1 MTAPVSEKRTALLA
15 LARERILVLDGAM
28 GTMIQGL
35 QYDEAAFRGERFRD
49 FHRDLRGNNDLLIL
63 TQPKAIEDIHAEY
76 LRSGADIGA
85 TNTFSS
91 TSIAQADYDL
101 SAFAYELNL
110 EGAKLARAAA
120 VRVSAED
127 GKPRFVAGALG
138 PTHRTASI
146 SPDVSSPGFRAVT
159 FDDLRNAYGEQINGL
174 LDGGA
179 DLLLVETIF
188 DTLNAKAALYAIA
201 EICEARGI
209 DVPVMISGT
218 ITDKS
223 GRLLSGQLPEAFW
236 NSVRHARP
244 VTIGFN
250 CALGAE
256 DLRAH
261 IADIGRVADTLV
273 CAYPNAG
280 LPNEFGQY
288 DETPE
293 YMARL
298 IGEFAQAGLVNI
310 VGGCCG
316 TTPDHIAAI
325 AAAVAPHRP
334 RAFPAIEPRLRLS
347 GLEPFE
353 LTPAIPFVNVGER
366 TNVTGSAKFRK
377 LITAGDYTAA
387 LQVARDQ
394 VENGAQIIDVNMDE
408 GLLDSEAAMVT
419 FLNLVAAE
427 PDIARVPVMVDS
439 SKFAVIEAGLKCVQ
453 GKPVVN
459 SISMKEGEAK
469 FIHEATIARR
479 HGAAVVVM
487 AFDEAGQ
494 ADTFKR
500 KTDICKRAYD
510 ILVGQLNFPPE
521 DIIFDPN
528 IFAIATGLEEHN
540 NYGVDFIEATRWIRQ
555 NLPHAHISGGVS
567 NLSFSFRGNEPVREA
582 MHSVFLYHAFKA
594 GMDMCIVN
602 AGQMIVYDDIDPE
615 LRQVCE
621 DVNLNR
627 DPGASER
634 LLALAEQFR
643 GKEKQTQEQD
653 LAWREWPVEKRLSHA
668 LVHGITEFIE
678 EDTEAVRK
686 TVERPLNAIEG
697 PLMDGMNVVGDL
709 FGDGKMFLPQVVKS
723 ARVMKQEV
731 AYLMPFMEEEK
742 ARNLANGVTST
753 GGRNAAGKIVLATVK
768 GDVHDIGK
776 NIVGIVLQCNNFE
789 VIDLGVMV
797 PAAKIIE
804 TAKAE
809 GADIICLS
817 GLITP
822 SLDEMSHLAGELAR
836 LGMNVPLLIG
846 GATTSRVHT
855 AVKIDPNYRGGPV
868 VHVNDA
874 SRAVGVVSS
883 LLSPE
888 RREAYAAEVR
898 ADYAKISAA
907 HFRAQADKKR
917 LKLAD
922 ARANAV
928 AIDFAKTPPKKPAFL
943 GVKSFVDYD
952 LAELADYIDW
962 TPFFQTW
969 ELTGRFPAILDDPK
983 VGEVARSLYDDA
995 RKMLDLIVKEKWFTA
1010 QATIGFWPANAD
1022 GDDIAVYADDRR
1034 EQQIATFHTLRQQLE
1049 KREGR
1054 FNAALSDFIAPVASG
1069 VPDYIGA
1076 FVVTAGIGEDV
1087 IADRFKNANDDYS
1100 SILCKALAD
1109 RLAEAFAERMHL
1121 RVRTEFW
1128 NYAPD
1133 EALTPEQLILEQY
1146 QGIRPAPGYP
1156 AQPDHTEKAT
1166 LFSLLDAENTA
1177 GVKLTENFAM
1187 WPGSSVSGLYF
1198 SHPESFYFGVGK
1210 IERDQV
1216 EDYAMRKGWSVAEAE
1231 RWLAPVLNY
1240 IPAKD
1245 QSAQDRR
1252 EKAAMPTQPP
1262 ATAVPANDVA
1272 AGELAT
1278 HPPGC
1283 NCAVHLAYRK
1293 KAARAG

>member
-1 MTAPVSEKRTALLA
+1 MADMTAPISEKRTALLS

-35 QYDEAAFRGERFRD
+35 RFDEAAFRGERYKD
-49 FHRDLRGNNDLLIL
+49 FHRDVRGNNDLLIL

-76 LRSGADIGA
+76 LRAGADIVA

-101 SAFAYELNL
+101 SSFAYELNL

-120 VRVSAED
+120 TRVTAED
-127 GKPRFVAGALG
+127 GKPRFVAGAIG
-138 PTHRTASI
+138 PTNRTASI
-146 SPDVSSPGFRAVT
+146 SPDVSNPGFRAVS
-159 FDDLRNAYGEQINGL
+159 FDDLRAAYGEQINGL

-179 DLLLVETIF
+179 DILLLETVF

-201 EICEARGI
+201 EITEARGI
-209 DVPVMISGT
+209 DVPVMVSGT

-236 NSVRHARP
+236 NSVRHTRP
-244 VTIGFN
+244 ITIGFN

-261 IADIGRVADTLV
+261 IADIGRVAYTLV

-288 DETPE
+288 DESPE

-298 IGEFAQAGLVNI
+298 IGEFAESGLVNI

-316 TTPDHIAAI
+316 TTPEHIAAI

-334 RAFPAIEPRLRLS
+334 RAIPAIEPRLRLS

-377 LITAGDYTAA
+377 LITAGDFTAA
-387 LQVARDQ
+387 LAVARDQ

-419 FLNLVAAE
+419 FLNLIAAE

-439 SKFAVIEAGLKCVQ
+439 SKFTVIEAGLKCIQ

-469 FIHEATIARR
+469 FIHEAKIARR

-487 AFDEAGQ
+487 AFDEKGQ
-494 ADTFKR
+494 ADTFAR
-500 KTDICKRAYD
+500 KTEICKRAYD
-510 ILVGQLNFPPE
+510 ILVQQLDFPPE

-582 MHSVFLYHAFKA
+582 MHSVFLYHAIHA
-594 GMDMCIVN
+594 GMDMGIVN

-615 LRQVCE
+615 LRQTCE
-621 DVNLNR
+621 DVILNR

-634 LLALAEQFR
+634 LLALAEKFR
-643 GKEKQTQEQD
+643 GKEKQTKEQD
-653 LAWREWPVEKRLSHA
+653 LAWREWPVDKRLSHA
-668 LVHGITEFIE
+668 LVHGITEYIE
-678 EDTEAVRK
+678 VDTEDARK
-686 TVERPLNAIEG
+686 LAKRPLEVIEG
-697 PLMDGMNVVGDL
+697 PLMAGMNIVGDL

-723 ARVMKQEV
+723 ARVMKQAV

-742 ARNLANGVTST
+742 ARNLAAGIAGS
-753 GGRNAAGKIVLATVK
+753 GRSSAGKIVLATVK

-809 GADIICLS
+809 GADIIGLS

-822 SLDEMSHLAGELAR
+822 SLDEMSFLAGEMERQGLK
-836 LGMNVPLLIG
+836 VPLLIG

-874 SRAVGVVSS
+874 SRAVGVASS
-883 LLSPE
+883 LLSPDK
-888 RREAYAAEVR
+888 REAFAAEVR

-917 LKLAD
+917 LKLTD

-928 AIDFAKTPPKKPAFL
+928 RLDFAKTPPKKPAFL
-943 GVKSFVDYD
+943 GIKTFEDYD
-952 LAELADYIDW
+952 LAELATYIDW

-969 ELTGRFPAILDDPK
+969 ELAGRFPAILDDAK
-983 VGEVARSLYDDA
+983 GGEAARALYDDA
-995 RKMLDLIVKEKWFTA
+995 RQMLDRIVKENWFKA
-1010 QATIGFWPANAD
+1010 QATIGFWPANAE
-1022 GDDIAVYADDRR
+1022 GDDIAVYADDARAA
-1034 EQQIATFHTLRQQLE
+1034 EIATFHTLRQQLE

-1054 FNAALSDFIAPVASG
+1054 FNAALSDFIAPRGSG

-1076 FVVTAGIGEDV
+1076 FVVTAGIGEDI
-1087 IADRFKNANDDYS
+1087 IADRFKHANDDYS

-1109 RLAEAFAERMHL
+1109 RLAEAFAERMHA
-1121 RVRTEFW
+1121 RVRKEFW
-1128 NYAPD
+1128 GYAPD
-1133 EALTPEQLILEQY
+1133 EALSPEQLILEQY
-1146 QGIRPAPGYP
+1146 RGIRPAPGYP

-1166 LFSLLDAENTA
+1166 LFALLDAENSA
-1177 GVKLTENFAM
+1177 GVKLTESYAM

-1216 EDYAMRKGWSVAEAE
+1216 EDYAARKAWSVAEAE

-1240 IPAKD
+1240 IPAQD
-1245 QSAQDRR
+1245 QSAQDRLV
-1252 EKAAMPTQPP
+1252 KDAMPTLAP
-1262 ATAVPANDVA
+1262 ASAGPANDVSS
-1272 AGELAT
+1272 

-1293 KAARAG
+1293 KAVGAG

>member
-1 MTAPVSEKRTALLA
+1 MTVSVSPKRTALLA
-15 LARERILVLDGAM
+15 AASQHILVLDGAM

-35 QYDEAAFRGERFRD
+35 QYDEAAFRGQRFAD

-63 TQPKAIEDIHAEY
+63 TQPMAIEDIHAEY
-76 LRSGADIGA
+76 LRGGDDIVA

-101 SAFAYELNL
+101 SGIAYEMNL
-110 EGAKLARAAA
+110 EGARLARAAA
-120 VRVSAED
+120 MRVSAED
-127 GKPRFVAGALG
+127 GRPRFVAGAIG
-138 PTHRTASI
+138 PTNRTASI

-159 FDDLRNAYGEQINGL
+159 FDDLRTAYGEQINGL

-179 DLLLVETIF
+179 DLLLLETIF
-188 DTLNAKAALYAIA
+188 DTLNAKAALYAIS

-236 NSVRHARP
+236 NSVRHAKP
-244 VTIGFN
+244 ITIGFN

-288 DETPE
+288 DESPE

-298 IGEFAQAGLVNI
+298 IGDFASPGLVNI

-334 RAFPAIEPRLRLS
+334 RAIPVIEPRLRLS

-439 SKFAVIEAGLKCVQ
+439 SKFHVIEAGLKCVQ

-459 SISMKEGEAK
+459 SISMKEGEEK

-479 HGAAVVVM
+479 HGAAVVVV
-487 AFDEAGQ
+487 AVDEAGQ
-494 ADTFKR
+494 ADTFAR
-500 KTDICKRAYD
+500 KTEICKRAYD

-540 NYGVDFIEATRWIRQ
+540 NYGVDFIEATRWIRR

-582 MHSVFLYHAFKA
+582 MHSVFLYHAIHA
-594 GMDMCIVN
+594 GMDMGIVN

-621 DVNLNR
+621 DVILNR

-634 LLALAEQFR
+634 LLQLAEKFR
-643 GKEKQTQEQD
+643 GKEKQTKEQD
-653 LAWREWPVEKRLSHA
+653 LAWREWPVDKRLSHA
-668 LVHGITEFIE
+668 LVHGITEYIE
-678 EDTEAVRK
+678 ADTEAARQL
-686 TVERPLNAIEG
+686 VERPLNVIEG
-697 PLMDGMNVVGDL
+697 PLMAGMNIVGDL

-723 ARVMKQEV
+723 ARVMKQAV

-742 ARNLANGVTST
+742 ARNLAAGIA
-753 GGRNAAGKIVLATVK
+753 GDGRNSAGKIVLATVK

-809 GADIICLS
+809 GADIIGLS

-822 SLDEMSHLAGELAR
+822 SLDEMSFLAGEMERQGLK
-836 LGMNVPLLIG
+836 VPLLIG

-874 SRAVGVVSS
+874 SRAVGVASS
-883 LLSPE
+883 LLSE
-888 RREAYAAEVR
+888 KREGYAAGVR
-898 ADYAKISAA
+898 AEYAKISAA
-907 HFRAQADKKR
+907 HFRAQQDKKR

-922 ARANAV
+922 ARVNATT
-928 AIDFAKTPPKKPAFL
+928 IDWSKTQPKP
-943 GVKSFVDYD
+943 SFIGIRSFSDYP
-952 LAELADYIDW
+952 LEELADYVDW

-983 VGEVARSLYDDA
+983 VGEAARSLYADA
-995 RKMLDLIVKEKWFTA
+995 RNMLDRIVKENWFKA

-1022 GDDIAVYADDRR
+1022 GDDIIVYADEARP
-1034 EQQIATFHTLRQQLE
+1034 QPIATFHTLRTQLE

-1054 FNAALSDFIAPVASG
+1054 FNAALSDFIAPVTSG
-1069 VPDYIGA
+1069 VPDHIGA

-1087 IADRFKNANDDYS
+1087 IADRFKSTNDDYS

-1109 RLAEAFAERMHL
+1109 RLAEAFAERMHA
-1121 RVRTEFW
+1121 RVRREFW
-1128 NYAPD
+1128 AYAPD
-1133 EALTPEQLILEQY
+1133 ETLAPDQLILEQY
-1146 QGIRPAPGYP
+1146 AGIRPAPGYP

-1166 LFSLLDAENTA
+1166 LFHLLDAENTA
-1177 GVKLTENFAM
+1177 GVKLTESFAM

-1216 EDYAMRKGWSVAEAE
+1216 EDYAARKGWSVAEAE

-1240 IPAKD
+1240 IPAQD

-1252 EKAAMPTQPP
+1252 VKEAMPTLAPTS
-1262 ATAVPANDVA
+1262 AAPANDVSSQ
-1272 AGELAT
+1272 EMLA

-1283 NCAVHLAYRK
+1283 NCAVHLAYWK
-1293 KAARAG
+1293 KAARA

>member
-1 MTAPVSEKRTALLA
+1 MSAPVSPKRTALLA
-15 LARERILVLDGAM
+15 AARERILVLDGAM

-35 QYDEAAFRGERFRD
+35 QFDEAAFRGERFKD
-49 FHRDLRGNNDLLIL
+49 FHRDIRGNNDLLIL
-63 TQPKAIEDIHAEY
+63 TQPKAIEDIHAQY
-76 LRSGADIGA
+76 LRAGADIVA

-91 TSIAQADYDL
+91 TSIAQADYDMSDL
-101 SAFAYELNL
+101 AYELNL

-120 VRVSAED
+120 DRVSKED
-127 GKPRFVAGALG
+127 GKQRFVTGALG
-138 PTHRTASI
+138 PTNRTASI
-146 SPDVSSPGFRAVT
+146 SPDVANPGYRAVT
-159 FDDLRNAYGEQINGL
+159 FDDLRQAYGDQARGL
-174 LDGGA
+174 LDGGV

-188 DTLNAKAALYAIA
+188 DTLNAKAALYAIS
-201 EICEARGI
+201 ELLEERGI
-209 DVPVMISGT
+209 DVPVMVSGT

-236 NSVRHARP
+236 NSVRHSRP
-244 VTIGFN
+244 ITIGFN

-261 IADIGRVADTLV
+261 IADIGRVADALV

-288 DETPE
+288 DETPK

-298 IGEFAQAGLVNI
+298 IGEFARDGLVNI

-325 AAAVAPHRP
+325 AAAVAPHKP
-334 RAFPAIEPRLRLS
+334 RAVPAIEPRLRLS
-347 GLEPFE
+347 GLEPFA

-366 TNVTGSAKFRK
+366 TNVTGSARFRK

-387 LQVARDQ
+387 LQVAHDQ

-408 GLLDSEAAMVT
+408 GLLDSEAAMRT

-459 SISMKEGEAK
+459 SISMKEGEEK
-469 FIHEATIARR
+469 FIHEAKIARR

-487 AFDEAGQ
+487 AFDEKGQ
-494 ADTFKR
+494 ADTFAR
-500 KTDICKRAYD
+500 KTEICKRAYD
-510 ILVGQLNFPPE
+510 ILVGQIDFPPE

-528 IFAIATGLEEHN
+528 IFAIATGIEEHN

-555 NLPHAHISGGVS
+555 NLPGAHVSGGVS

-582 MHSVFLYHAFKA
+582 MHSVFLYHAIKA
-594 GMDMCIVN
+594 GMDMGIVN

-621 DVNLNR
+621 DVVLNR
-627 DPGASER
+627 DGGAADR
-634 LLALAEQFR
+634 LLALAEKFR
-643 GKEKQTQEQD
+643 GKEKQTKESD

-678 EDTEAVRK
+678 EDTEAARK
-686 TVERPLNAIEG
+686 NSSRPLDVIEG
-697 PLMDGMNVVGDL
+697 PLMAGMNVVGDL

-723 ARVMKQEV
+723 ARVMKQAV

-742 ARNLANGVTST
+742 ARNLANGVTGDASHS
-753 GGRNAAGKIVLATVK
+753 AGKIVMATVK

-797 PAAKIIE
+797 PAAKIVE
-804 TAKAE
+804 TVKAE
-809 GADIICLS
+809 KADIVGLS

-822 SLDEMSHLAGELAR
+822 SLDEMAFFASELER
-836 LGMNVPLLIG
+836 EGLKVPLLIG

-855 AVKIDPNYRGGPV
+855 AVKIDPNYRAGPV

-874 SRAVGVVSS
+874 SRAVGVASS
-883 LLSPE
+883 LMSPDK
-888 RREAYAAEVR
+888 REAYAAEVR
-898 ADYAKISAA
+898 AQYAKISAA

-917 LKLAD
+917 LKLAA

-928 AIDFAKTPPKKPAFL
+928 KIDFAAKPPKKPTFL
-943 GVKSFVDYD
+943 GAKSFDDYD
-952 LAELADYIDW
+952 LAELVAYIDW

-969 ELTGRFPAILDDPK
+969 ELAGRFPAILDDAK
-983 VGEVARSLYDDA
+983 VGEAARALYDDA
-995 RKMLDLIVKEKWFTA
+995 RKMLDRIVKEKWFTA
-1010 QATIGFWPANAD
+1010 RAVIGFWPAGSE
-1022 GDDIAVYADDRR
+1022 GDDIVLFADDTRKKK
-1034 EQQIATFHTLRQQLE
+1034 IATLHTLRQQLE

-1054 FNAALSDFIAPVASG
+1054 FNAALSDFIAPTSSG
-1069 VPDYIGA
+1069 VPDYIGGFA
-1076 FVVTAGIGEDV
+1076 VTAGIGEDEV
-1087 IADRFKNANDDYS
+1087 AERFKHKNDDYS

-1109 RLAEAFAERMHL
+1109 RLAEAFAERMHT
-1121 RVRTEFW
+1121 RVRREFW
-1128 NYAPD
+1128 AYAPD
-1133 EALTPEQLILEQY
+1133 ERLSNEEMILEKY

-1156 AQPDHTEKAT
+1156 AQPDHTEKKT
-1166 LFSLLDAENTA
+1166 LFELLDAENNA
-1177 GVKLTENFAM
+1177 GVKLTESFAM

-1198 SHPESFYFGVGK
+1198 SHPESYYFGVGK

-1216 EDYAMRKGWSVAEAE
+1216 EDYAARKGMTVGEVE
-1231 RWLAPVLNY
+1231 RWLAPILNY
-1240 IPAKD
+1240 IPSQD
-1245 QSAQDRR
+1245 QSAEVRAVK
-1252 EKAAMPTQPP
+1252 EAMPK
-1262 ATAVPANDVA
+1262 AVPAAEPANDIA
-1272 AGELAT
+1272 SKDLAS

-1283 NCAVHLAYRK
+1283 TCAVHLAWRK
-1293 KAARAG
+1293 KAVGAK

>member
-1 MTAPVSEKRTALLA
+1 MTIPVSPARTSLLA
-15 LARERILVLDGAM
+15 AARERILVLDGAM
-28 GTMIQGL
+28 GTMIQALGF
-35 QYDEAAFRGERFRD
+35 DEAGFRGARFANFRRD
-49 FHRDLRGNNDLLIL
+49 IRGNNDLLIL
-63 TQPKAIEDIHAEY
+63 TQPKAIENIHAAY
-76 LRSGADIGA
+76 LRAGADIVA

-91 TSIAQADYDL
+91 TSIAQADYEMSEL
-101 SAFAYELNL
+101 AYELNR

-120 VRVSAED
+120 EQVSRED
-127 GKPRFVAGALG
+127 GKPRFVAGAIG
-138 PTHRTASI
+138 PTNRTASI
-146 SPDVSSPGFRAVT
+146 SPDVSNPGYRAVT
-159 FDDLRNAYGEQINGL
+159 FDDLRKAYGGQIKGL
-174 LDGGA
+174 LDGGV
-179 DLLLVETIF
+179 DLLLLETIF

-201 EICEARGI
+201 EISEERSI
-209 DVPVMISGT
+209 DVPVMVSGT

-236 NSVRHARP
+236 YSVRHARP
-244 VTIGFN
+244 ITIGFN

-288 DETPE
+288 DESPE

-298 IGEFAQAGLVNI
+298 IGEFAASGLVNI

-316 TTPDHIAAI
+316 TTPEHIAAI
-325 AAAVAPHRP
+325 AAAVEPHKP
-334 RAFPAIEPRLRLS
+334 RAIPVIEPRLKLS

-353 LTPAIPFVNVGER
+353 LTKAIPFVNVGER

-377 LITAGDYTAA
+377 LITAGDYAAA

-394 VENGAQIIDVNMDE
+394 VENGAVVIDINMDE
-408 GLLDSEAAMVT
+408 GLLDSEQAMVT
-419 FLNLVAAE
+419 FLNLLAAE
-427 PDIARVPVMVDS
+427 PDIARVPVMIDS
-439 SKFAVIEAGLKCVQ
+439 SKFNVIEAGLKCVQ

-459 SISMKEGEAK
+459 SISLKEGEEK
-469 FIHEATIARR
+469 FIHEARVARR

-500 KTDICKRAYD
+500 KTEICARAYD
-510 ILVGQLNFPPE
+510 ILVNRLFYSPE

-528 IFAIATGLEEHN
+528 IFAIATGIEEHN
-540 NYGVDFIEATRWIRQ
+540 NYGADFIEAARWIRH
-555 NLPHAHISGGVS
+555 NLPGAHVSGGVS

-582 MHSVFLYHAFKA
+582 MHSVFLYHAIHA
-594 GMDMCIVN
+594 GMEMGIVN

-615 LRQVCE
+615 LRRTCE
-621 DVNLNR
+621 DVILNR
-627 DPGASER
+627 DAGASER
-634 LLALAEQFR
+634 LLALAERFR
-643 GKEKQTQEQD
+643 GKERKAHEQD
-653 LAWREWPVEKRLSHA
+653 LAWREWPVDKRLSHA

-678 EDTEAVRK
+678 ADTEDARK
-686 TVERPLNAIEG
+686 LAARPLDVIEG
-697 PLMDGMNVVGDL
+697 PLMAGMNIVGDL

-723 ARVMKQEV
+723 ARVMKQAV
-731 AYLMPFMEEEK
+731 AYLMPFMEAEK
-742 ARNLANGVTST
+742 ANNLANGIS
-753 GGRNAAGKIVLATVK
+753 GDGRRSAGKIVMATVK

-804 TAKAE
+804 TAKRE
-809 GADIICLS
+809 GADIIGLS

-822 SLDEMSHLAGELAR
+822 SLDEMSFLAGEMQREGLS
-836 LGMNVPLLIG
+836 LPLLIG

-855 AVKIDPNYRGGPV
+855 AVKIDPNYRSGPV

-874 SRAVGVVSS
+874 SRAVGVASS
-883 LLSPE
+883 LLSPDK
-888 RREAYAAEVR
+888 RESFAAEVR
-898 ADYAKISAA
+898 AEYAKISAA

-928 AIDFAKTPPKKPAFL
+928 KIDFAKTPPKKPAFL
-943 GVKSFVDYD
+943 GVKTFGDYD
-952 LAELADYIDW
+952 LGELVDTIDW

-983 VGEVARSLYDDA
+983 VGEVARSLYQDA
-995 RKMLDLIVKEKWFTA
+995 RRMLERIVAEKWFTA
-1010 QATIGFWPANAD
+1010 KATIGFWPANAK
-1022 GDDIAVYADDRR
+1022 GDDIVVYADEAR
-1034 EQQIATFHTLRQQLE
+1034 ERPIATFHTLRQQLE

-1054 FNAALSDFIAPVASG
+1054 FNAALSDFVAPASSG
-1069 VPDYIGA
+1069 LPDYIGA
-1076 FVVTAGIGEDV
+1076 FVVTAGIGEDEV
-1087 IADRFKNANDDYS
+1087 ADHFKKANDDYS
-1100 SILCKALAD
+1100 SIICKALAD
-1109 RLAEAFAERMHL
+1109 RLAEAFAERMHA
-1121 RVRTEFW
+1121 RVRREFW
-1128 NYAPD
+1128 GYAPD
-1133 EALTPEQLILEQY
+1133 EALSNEELILEKY
-1146 QGIRPAPGYP
+1146 RGIRPAPGYP
-1156 AQPDHTEKAT
+1156 AQPDHAEKAT
-1166 LFSLLDAENTA
+1166 LFRLLDAEKKT
-1177 GVKLTENFAM
+1177 GVKLTESFAM

-1198 SHPESFYFGVGK
+1198 GNPESFYFGVGK

-1216 EDYAMRKGWSVAEAE
+1216 EDYAARKGFSVQEAE

-1240 IPAKD
+1240 IPAQD
-1245 QSAQDRR
+1245 QSAQERSLR
-1252 EKAAMPTQPP
+1252 EAMPKEP
-1262 ATAVPANDVA
+1262 ALSAAPANDIEIK
-1272 AGELAT
+1272 ELRS

-1283 NCAVHLAYRK
+1283 TCAVHLRWRRQAVS
-1293 KAARAG
+1293 AG